1 MVEHIA
7 MADTGPGVQ
16 KTGMLVEEG
25 EKVCV
30 CVYVCLP
37 LLQSYVFMIISI
49 FCTFMSIFLSLTVV
63 KMQND

>member
-30 CVYVCLP
+30 FVVYVF
-37 LLQSYVFMIISI
+37 LLQSYVFMIFSI
-49 FCTFMSIFLSLTVV
+49 FCTFMSIFLTLTVV